1 MTIENLKQIA
11 IKYATTKGS
20 RVPLAP
26 DELCNAVV
34 QYFNEFLKITAD
46 INTIQV
52 AVTEEGGN
60 IVFTITGNTL
70 DGKAFTPI
78 VITVDHNDFVT
89 DQEFEAFKTTINAAI
104 QKNTESINSLSFRV
118 EDTENDITTIQVQV
132 GQINTR
138 VGNTETNVTN
148 LKNRVDNTETNIA
161 KINSTLNNK
170 LDKIT
175 SPMSNFVLYANIEG
189 NDRQISA
196 TASPVPNTVICRNDI
211 GKAIIV
217 KGVSGQDAANMEN
230 IADVEA
236 KIPDVSGFATTE
248 QLQNEFLKITADINT
263 IQVAVTEE
271 GGNIVF
277 TITGNTLDGKAFTP
291 IVITVDHNDF
301 VTDQEFEAF
310 KTTINAAIQKN
321 TESINSLSFR
331 VEDTEN
337 DITTIQVQVGQINTR
352 VGNTETNVTN
362 LKNRVDN
369 TETNIAKI
377 NSTLNNKLDKITS
390 PMSNFVLY
398 ANIEGNDRQIS
409 ATASPVPNTVICRND
424 IGKAI
429 IVKGVSGQ
437 DAANM
442 ENIADVEAKIPDV
455 SGFATTEQLQEVENK
470 IPDTSNLATK
480 TELQEVE
487 SKIPDTTNFADVTKA
502 NTFAEINTFNKRVYF
517 KEIHFEDNDYN
528 IYNTYANNQGIYS
541 KYVADVSENM
551 YNIKELGLYYYCLGT
566 VTNDGMFHE
575 FLFPNEG
582 GTLALT
588 SDMPAIPEYTSVD
601 SVIYDTTNGAIIAY
615 NGANEIHIPLLA
627 GENVTIDASE
637 DNKKIVISAAGGG
650 GTGDVTAAGNN
661 TFTGVNTFNNSI
673 YAKNGVVA
681 EDTTNYGA
689 NSVRKGPN
697 TYSFPNKSGT
707 FAMTTDVIKNPIYFI
722 SFYANDPSEPCH
734 LIGTM
739 MSKNSYG
746 TGQKTNEEFAVM
758 LADNLYTNSDEGL
771 AAYGRLAG
779 KDILCIFST
788 DGLSIRY
795 LDEENSEFDLP
806 TVMFFVMETE
816 L

>member
-89 DQEFEAFKTTINAAI
+89 DQEFEAFKTTTNAAI

-138 VGNTETNVTN
+138 VGNTETN
-148 LKNRVDNTETNIA
+148 IA

-170 LDKIT
+170 LDKI
-175 SPMSNFVLYANIEG
+175 SSVSNSNQVYGKSAAGENLMYNLESHPNAGFVLQYDSDGNIYV
-189 NDRQISA
+189 N
-196 TASPVPNTVICRNDI
+196 
-211 GKAIIV
+211 
-217 KGVSGQDAANMEN
+217 KGSSEYTPANMQN
-230 IADVEA
+230 ISDVEA
-236 KIPDVSGFATTE
+236 KIP
-248 QLQNEFLKITADINT
+248 
-263 IQVAVTEE
+263 
-271 GGNIVF
+271 
-277 TITGNTLDGKAFTP
+277 
-291 IVITVDHNDF
+291 
-301 VTDQEFEAF
+301 
-310 KTTINAAIQKN
+310 
-321 TESINSLSFR
+321 SI
-331 VEDTEN
+331 
-337 DITTIQVQVGQINTR
+337 
-352 VGNTETNVTN
+352 TN
-362 LKNRVDN
+362 L
-369 TETNIAKI
+369 
-377 NSTLNNKLDKITS
+377 
-390 PMSNFVLY
+390 
-398 ANIEGNDRQIS
+398 
-409 ATASPVPNTVICRND
+409 
-424 IGKAI
+424 
-429 IVKGVSGQ
+429 
-437 DAANM
+437 
-442 ENIADVEAKIPDV
+442 
-455 SGFATTEQLQEVENK
+455 
-470 IPDTSNLATK
+470 
-480 TELQEVE
+480 
-487 SKIPDTTNFADVTKA
+487 ADVTKE
-502 NTFAEINTFNKRVYF
+502 NTFTDVNHFTQYITTFGVEIGTGNADDDEYDVSIQESGIEIFHYISGSKANSLRITENKIMTIVYPSN
-517 KEIHFEDNDYN
+517 EYN
-528 IYNTYANNQGIYS
+528 IF
-541 KYVADVSENM
+541 D
-551 YNIKELGLYYYCLGT
+551 
-566 VTNDGMFHE
+566 
-575 FLFPNEG
+575 FPNKS

-588 SDMPAIPEYTSVD
+588 SDIPTIPEYTTVD

-661 TFTGVNTFNNSI
+661 IFTGENTFNNSI
-673 YAKNGVVA
+673 YAKNGVVVG
-681 EDTTNYGA
+681 DTTNYGA
-689 NSVRKGPN
+689 NSVTKGSN

-707 FAMTTDVIKNPIYFI
+707 FAMTTDVIKDHIYFI
-722 SFYANDPSEPCH
+722 SFYANKPSDTCH

-758 LADNLYTNSDEGL
+758 LADNFYTNSNEGL
-771 AAYGRLAG
+771 AVYGKLAK
-779 KDILCIFST
+779 KDILCIYSD
-788 DGLSIRY
+788 DGLSIRC
-795 LDEENSEFDLP
+795 LDEENSEVYLP
-806 TVMFFVMETE
+806 MVMFFVMETE

>member
-34 QYFNEFLKITAD
+34 QYMNSFFGVMTD
-46 INTIQV
+46 INSIKV
-52 AVTEEGGN
+52 AVTEDSGN
-60 IVFTITGNTL
+60 IVFTITGNTY
-70 DGKAFTPI
+70 DGKPITPI

-89 DQEFEAFKTTINAAI
+89 DQEFEEFKNTTNAAI

-132 GQINTR
+132 GQIKTR
-138 VGNTETNVTN
+138 VGNTEKDVTN

-161 KINSTLNNK
+161 KINSTLDNK

-175 SPMSNFVLYANIEG
+175 SPISSFVLYANIKD
-189 NDRQISA
+189 NDTQISA
-196 TASPVPNTVICRNDI
+196 TSGPVANTVLCRDDT
-211 GKAIIV
+211 GKAAVV
-217 KGVSGQDAANMEN
+217 KGVSGQDVANMEN

-236 KIPDVSGFATTE
+236 KIPDVSNFATKDE
-248 QLQNEFLKITADINT
+248 
-263 IQVAVTEE
+263 
-271 GGNIVF
+271 
-277 TITGNTLDGKAFTP
+277 
-291 IVITVDHNDF
+291 
-301 VTDQEFEAF
+301 
-310 KTTINAAIQKN
+310 
-321 TESINSLSFR
+321 
-331 VEDTEN
+331 
-337 DITTIQVQVGQINTR
+337 
-352 VGNTETNVTN
+352 
-362 LKNRVDN
+362 
-369 TETNIAKI
+369 
-377 NSTLNNKLDKITS
+377 
-390 PMSNFVLY
+390 
-398 ANIEGNDRQIS
+398 
-409 ATASPVPNTVICRND
+409 
-424 IGKAI
+424 
-429 IVKGVSGQ
+429 
-437 DAANM
+437 
-442 ENIADVEAKIPDV
+442 IPDV
-455 SGFATTEQLQEVENK
+455 SGFATKSELSEKLDISGGTINGDLTVAGAINTGYYLSRGGKVIDLDLSNRKFDVGNEFYGINILSSNRPTVKIGEN
-470 IPDTSNLATK
+470 TSNIAF
-480 TELQEVE
+480 END
-487 SKIPDTTNFADVTKA
+487 IPEYTSVDSVIYDTTNGAIIAYDGANEIHIPLLAGENVTIDASEDNKKIVISAAGGGGTGDVTA
-502 NTFAEINTFNKRVYF
+502 AGNNTFTGVNTFNKRVYF

-588 SDMPAIPEYTSVD
+588 SDIPAIPEYTSVA

-637 DNKKIVISAAGGG
+637 DNKKIVISAAR
-650 GTGDVTAAGNN
+650 GDVTAAGNN
-661 TFTGVNTFNNSI
+661 TFTNVNTFINSI
-673 YAKNGVVA
+673 YAKNGVVV
-681 EDTTNYGA
+681 EHTNYGA
-689 NSVRKGPN
+689 NSISKGPT

-722 SFYANDPSEPCH
+722 SFCATAPSEPCH

-758 LADNLYTNSDEGL
+758 LADNLYTNSNEGL
-771 AAYGRLAG
+771 AAYGRLAE
-779 KDILCIFST
+779 KDILCIYSE
-788 DGLSIRY
+788 DGLSIRC
-795 LDEENSEFDLP
+795 LNEESSEVDLP
-806 TVMFFVMETE
+806 TIMFFVMETE

>member
-89 DQEFEAFKTTINAAI
+89 NQEFEEFKTSVTKQLNNKRSVISSPASSYVVYTQANGLESNLPYSELANQTSTNIMARRANGTSDVKKGI
-104 QKNTESINSLSFRV
+104 SGENVANMQNIADVEAKIPDVTNFATKDEIPDVSGFATKSELTESINSLSFRV

-138 VGNTETNVTN
+138 VGNTETN
-148 LKNRVDNTETNIA
+148 IA
-161 KINSTLNNK
+161 KINSNLNNK

-175 SPMSNFVLYANIEG
+175 SPISVGVLYANIEG
-189 NDRQISA
+189 NDRQISY
-196 TASPVPNTVICRNDI
+196 TSSPVSNTILYRDDT
-211 GKAIIV
+211 GKTSVV
-217 KGVSGQDAANMEN
+217 KGVSGQNVANMEN

-236 KIPDVSGFATTE
+236 KIPDVSNFATKDE
-248 QLQNEFLKITADINT
+248 
-263 IQVAVTEE
+263 
-271 GGNIVF
+271 
-277 TITGNTLDGKAFTP
+277 
-291 IVITVDHNDF
+291 
-301 VTDQEFEAF
+301 
-310 KTTINAAIQKN
+310 
-321 TESINSLSFR
+321 
-331 VEDTEN
+331 
-337 DITTIQVQVGQINTR
+337 
-352 VGNTETNVTN
+352 
-362 LKNRVDN
+362 
-369 TETNIAKI
+369 
-377 NSTLNNKLDKITS
+377 
-390 PMSNFVLY
+390 
-398 ANIEGNDRQIS
+398 
-409 ATASPVPNTVICRND
+409 
-424 IGKAI
+424 
-429 IVKGVSGQ
+429 
-437 DAANM
+437 
-442 ENIADVEAKIPDV
+442 IPDV
-455 SGFATTEQLQEVENK
+455 SGFATKSELSEKLDISGGTINGELTVAGTINAGSYILRGIKAIALDVSNIKFDVGNATYGINILSSNRPTVTIGEN
-470 IPDTSNLATK
+470 T
-480 TELQEVE
+480 
-487 SKIPDTTNFADVTKA
+487 
-502 NTFAEINTFNKRVYF
+502 
-517 KEIHFEDNDYN
+517 YN
-528 IYNTYANNQGIYS
+528 IAFKNDIP
-541 KYVADVSENM
+541 KY
-551 YNIKELGLYYYCLGT
+551 T
-566 VTNDGMFHE
+566 T
-575 FLFPNEG
+575 
-582 GTLALT
+582 
-588 SDMPAIPEYTSVD
+588 VD

-661 TFTGVNTFNNSI
+661 TFTGENTFTNEITFNTMKSEAGYIQFGNFEGITENGYNYSSLNDYQFVMQKFVGTDDYYETVITADLITYKPAGNNNV
-673 YAKNGVVA
+673 YNFH
-681 EDTTNYGA
+681 
-689 NSVRKGPN
+689 
-697 TYSFPNKSGT
+697 FPNKSGT
-707 FAMTTDVIKNPIYFI
+707 FALTSDIIKNPIYFI
-722 SFYANDPSEPCH
+722 SFYANDLSEPCH

-758 LADNLYTNSDEGL
+758 LADNLYVNSNEGL

-779 KDILCIFST
+779 KDILCIYSE
-788 DGLSIRY
+788 DGLSIRC
-795 LDEENSEFDLP
+795 LDEENSEVDLP